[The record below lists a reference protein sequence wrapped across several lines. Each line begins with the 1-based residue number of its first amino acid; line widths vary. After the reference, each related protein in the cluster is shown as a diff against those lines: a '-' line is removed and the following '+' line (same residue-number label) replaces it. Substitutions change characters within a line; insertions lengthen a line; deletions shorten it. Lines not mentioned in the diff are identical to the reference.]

1 MTKHGQPSGYF
12 RGSVFG
18 TDLRGNLNLIPALAL
33 GELDM
38 THSPTALGISG
49 ISISRRLKNSRS
61 WEDPVFLP
69 SFIDFNSLVS
79 RRSHFSLI

>member
-1 MTKHGQPSGYF
+1 MISHPGILG
-12 RGSVFG
+12 GVCLG

-61 WEDPVFLP
+61 WEDLEFLP
-69 SFIDFNSLVS
+69 PFIDFNSLVS